1 MKLRIRG
8 ESLRF
13 RLTQSE
19 VRSLHEQGCFQ
30 ESVTLGVEGVPR
42 LAYRVETSEAETPDV
57 SFTTGDITVVTVLLP
72 RTQVAE
78 WAGSDTEVGMYFTTP
93 WATKVAVEKD
103 FRCLDEARDEDESD
117 NFANPNAGT
126 SLHGECRVE
135 E

>member
-19 VRSLHEQGCFQ
+19 VASLHEQGCCQ

-42 LAYRVETSEAETPDV
+42 LAYRVETSEGNEPGLR
-57 SFTTGDITVVTVLLP
+57 FTSGSDTVVTVLLP
-72 RTQVAE
+72 REQVAA
-78 WAGSDTEVGMYFTTP
+78 WAGTDGEVGIYFTTA
-93 WATKVAVEKD
+93 WATKVAIEKD

-117 NFANPNAGT
+117 NFVNPNAGT
-126 SLHGECRVE
+126 SLHGECRVQ
-135 E
+135 